1 MKILLIIVIFLLIG
15 GFLIMSN
22 ENLRLNSWENAIYFA
37 GLYYNWLAGFYEQG
51 KYLTGDVIKFFNG

>member
-1 MKILLIIVIFLLIG
+1 
-15 GFLIMSN
+15 MSN